1 MDNYD
6 NSFSSNFLQVILKI
20 NIELILY
27 LFFLKE
33 KSSPNNKIMKKIT
46 DTLNNSNALKIL
58 IDLDPLFNTE
68 LIRKI
73 LLFQL
78 INEYWK

>member
-1 MDNYD
+1 
-6 NSFSSNFLQVILKI
+6 
-20 NIELILY
+20 
-27 LFFLKE
+27 
-33 KSSPNNKIMKKIT
+33 MKKIT

-73 LLFQL
+73 LLF
-78 INEYWK
+78 